1 LVNGILERPSL
12 YSCSRLSP
20 LATCCQFKPNVFE
33 YPVCFLAYRAAA
45 FSVVGFHSRRAA
57 SDGRPFVDDSVLSRN
72 HYGFGFGL
80 YSRLR
85 ITVRPHDAVEKN
97 RSSETPTATSGTEV
111 VTSVTLFAA

>member
-1 LVNGILERPSL
+1 M
-12 YSCSRLSP
+12 
-20 LATCCQFKPNVFE
+20 
-33 YPVCFLAYRAAA
+33 
-45 FSVVGFHSRRAA
+45 
-57 SDGRPFVDDSVLSRN
+57 LSRN

-97 RSSETPTATSGTEV
+97 RSSENPTATSGTEV